1 MQTQAYFENIQ
12 NHILSEIE
20 TSSQLDTISR
30 GWFTDENLFKALC
43 GKARKGVAIELM
55 IMSDE
60 INNSCGINYDLLCNA
75 GGKVW
80 KINTFGATENLM
92 HNKFCIID
100 N

>member
-20 TSSQLDTISR
+20 QAHSSIQLAVA
-30 GWFTDENLFKALC
+30 WFTDENLFKALC

-80 KINTFGATENLM
+80 KINTFGATE
-92 HNKFCIID
+92 I
-100 N
+100 